1 MLQRKLNRLFLTGRN
16 ADSPLGVYFTG
27 LAVRLL
33 RTSQNLHSMIV
44 VQPDR
49 DRQEIGY
56 MTFARKPVVVSVRES
71 WRGYDDDEDD

>member
-1 MLQRKLNRLFLTGRN
+1 MNQRKLNRLFLKDRN
-16 ADSPLGVYFTG
+16 PDSPLGVYFTG
-27 LAVRLL
+27 LSVRLL

-56 MTFARKPVVVSVRES
+56 MTFARKPVVVGVRES
-71 WRGYDDDEDD
+71 CRDYDDDDDD